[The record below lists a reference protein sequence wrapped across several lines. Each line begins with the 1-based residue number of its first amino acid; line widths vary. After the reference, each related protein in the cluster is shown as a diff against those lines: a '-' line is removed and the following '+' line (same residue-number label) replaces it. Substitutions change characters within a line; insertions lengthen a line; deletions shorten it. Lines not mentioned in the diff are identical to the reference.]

1 MAVLDKA
8 YKSILK
14 YLVIGELKVKYK
26 NRFLGVAWAV
36 IDPLMLMLIYLV
48 LVKFI
53 FQRGGE
59 NYAIELLVGLITY
72 RWFST
77 SIMNASRSLLSNGK
91 LLQTVKFPYSVL
103 PVSRV
108 LINGVDLLVGFVIL
122 FVFVYFYNV
131 PATLNWLWIPLLLL
145 LQFQFIIAVS
155 LIFSIV
161 GIYFRDLLNILQFG
175 VRILLYASPI
185 LYGIEQIPS
194 QFQTAYLVFSPLAA
208 LMVSFKNVLIF
219 DVAPTKFIF
228 LFVGLSLLCWI
239 VAIYLYKSRKNISKD
254 L

>member
-1 MAVLDKA
+1 MGFFSRS

-14 YLVIGELKVKYK
+14 YLVLGEIKVKYK
-26 NRFLGVAWAV
+26 NRFLGAAWAV
-36 IDPLMLMLIYLV
+36 IDPLMLMLIYLF
-48 LVKFI
+48 LIKFI
-53 FQRGGE
+53 FQRGGP

-77 SIMNASRSLLSNGK
+77 SIMASSRSLLSNGK

-103 PVSRV
+103 PLSRV

-122 FVFVYFYNV
+122 FIFVYFYEI
-131 PATLNWLWIPLLLL
+131 PPSWNWLWIPVLLLL
-145 LQFQFIIAVS
+145 EFQFIIASS
-155 LIFSIV
+155 LIVSIIGV
-161 GIYFRDLLNILQFG
+161 YFRDLLNILTFG

-185 LYGIEQIPS
+185 LYGIEQVPEHIQP
-194 QFQTAYLVFSPLAA
+194 TYLMLSPLSS

-219 DVAPTKFIF
+219 DKGPSVYLAIFI
-228 LFVGLSLLCWI
+228 GLSALLWI
-239 VAIYLYKSRKNISKD
+239 IAIYSFRTRKNISKD

>member
-1 MAVLDKA
+1 MALFGRS

-26 NRFLGVAWAV
+26 NRLLGMAWAV

-53 FQRGGE
+53 FQRGGP

-77 SIMNASRSLLSNGK
+77 SIMAASRSLLSNGK

-103 PVSRV
+103 PISRV
-108 LINGVDLLVGFVIL
+108 LINAVDLLVGFVIL
-122 FVFVYFYNV
+122 FVFVYFYEV
-131 PATLNWLWIPLLLL
+131 SPTIYWLWIPVLLV
-145 LQFQFIIAVS
+145 LQFQFIIALC

-161 GIYFRDLLNILQFG
+161 GIYFRDLLNILTFG

-185 LYGIEQIPS
+185 LYGIEQIPAE
-194 QFQTAYLVFSPLAA
+194 FQSTYLTLSPLSS

-219 DVAPTKFIF
+219 NTGPSPYLLI
-228 LFVGLSLLCWI
+228 FVGLSMVFWVLAL
-239 VAIYLYKSRKNISKD
+239 YLFNSRKNISKD